1 MAPLINRF
9 TRAKRVVIKIGSSLL
24 VDGTTG
30 QLRRNWLT
38 ALGQDIAQIK
48 RRGQEV
54 LIVSSGSIAMGRH
67 VLGLKN
73 TPLRLEESQAAAAT
87 GQIQLAHAYQEILG
101 LEKIQVAQI
110 LLTPGDTEE
119 RRRYLNARS
128 TITTLLS
135 LGALPVVNE
144 NDTVATSEIRYGDN
158 DRLAARVAQMISAD
172 CLVLLS
178 DVDGLYTADP
188 KGDANAKFIREV
200 KDLDGEILAMA
211 SKTKTDVGRGG
222 METKLKAAQIA
233 MAAGCNM
240 FITSGTVMHP
250 LKALEDGALSTCFI
264 AHETP
269 RNARKKWIAASLS
282 SRGHLIIDK
291 GAEKALKSGK
301 SLLPAGVSKVEGP
314 FERGDLVMVMNSDGQ
329 ELGRGLV
336 AYSSEDA
343 QCIIGHKSSEIAE
356 ILGYSGRDEMIHR
369 DELALN

>member
-9 TRAKRVVIKIGSSLL
+9 TRAKRVVVKIGSSLL
-24 VDGTTG
+24 VDSATG
-30 QLRRNWLT
+30 KLRRDWLI
-38 ALGQDIAQIK
+38 ALGQDIAAMR

-54 LIVSSGSIAMGRH
+54 LVVSSGSIAMGRH
-67 VLGLKN
+67 ALGLKN
-73 TPLRLEESQAAAAT
+73 GPLRLEESQAAAAA
-87 GQIQLAHAYQEILG
+87 GQIQLAHAYQEILA

-188 KGDANAKFIREV
+188 KASEGATLIREV
-200 KDLDGEILAMA
+200 KDLSSDILAMA

-240 FITSGTVMHP
+240 FISSGTVLHP
-250 LKALEDGALSTCFI
+250 LMALEEGANATCFI
-264 AHETP
+264 ARETP
-269 RNARKKWIAASLS
+269 RKARKKWIAASLS
-282 SRGHLIIDK
+282 SRGRLIIDK

-301 SLLPAGVSKVEGP
+301 SLLPAGVTKVEGP
-314 FERGDLVMVMNSDGQ
+314 FERGDLVTVVNTDGV
-329 ELGRGLV
+329 ELGRGLT

-343 QCIIGHKSSEIAE
+343 ECIIGHKSGEIAE

>member
-1 MAPLINRF
+1 MASLINRF
-9 TRAKRVVIKIGSSLL
+9 SDAKRVVVKIGSSLL
-24 VDGTTG
+24 VEGSTG
-30 QLRRNWLT
+30 KLRRDWLK
-38 ALGQDIAQIK
+38 ALGQDISVMRK
-48 RRGQEV
+48 RGQEV

-67 VLGLKN
+67 ILGLKN
-73 TPLRLEESQAAAAT
+73 GPLPLEESQAAAAA
-87 GQIQLAHAYQEILG
+87 GQIQLAHAYQEILA
-101 LEKIQVAQI
+101 LEDIQVAQI

-135 LGALPVVNE
+135 FGALPVVNE

-188 KGDANAKFIREV
+188 KASADATFIYEV
-200 KDLDGEILAMA
+200 KDLNNDILTMA
-211 SKTKTDVGRGG
+211 SKTKTDVGSGG

-240 FITSGTVMHP
+240 FITSGAVAHP
-250 LKALEDGALSTCFI
+250 LKALEEGANATCFI
-264 AHETP
+264 AQETP
-269 RNARKKWIAASLS
+269 RKARKKWIAASLS
-282 SRGHLIIDK
+282 AQGRLIIDK
-291 GAEKALKSGK
+291 GAEKALKSGR
-301 SLLPAGVSKVEGP
+301 SLLPAGVTKIEGP
-314 FERGDLVMVMNSDGQ
+314 FERGDLVTVINMKGE
-329 ELGRGLV
+329 ELGRGLI
-336 AYSSEDA
+336 AYSSKDA
-343 QCIIGHKSSEIAE
+343 ESILGHKSSEIAE